1 VPKDALFVS
10 AWFQIVA
17 AIERPLLKSVPEKI
31 IEFLIIQGAL
41 PESAQI
47 KTQLMGFFLNELTDT
62 HAGNPLKK
70 LKRSIAQN
78 SEVTGRIAK
87 MRRVAVHPR
96 RFSDT

>member
-1 VPKDALFVS
+1 
-10 AWFQIVA
+10 
-17 AIERPLLKSVPEKI
+17 

-87 MRRVAVHPR
+87 MRRVAAYSCISVYTLHGKGYKR
-96 RFSDT
+96 IAGLNSQRLLKNF